1 MKNKIFILSAAI
13 IFVLTGCGN
22 VSGGQNAPAASAV
35 PQASGQSQTTNQES
49 ANTTTETENV
59 DEDGYLIVEVTESTI
74 IDVINAT
81 TRDTKL
87 VVVGDFGLRFV
98 YIREAM
104 NSTNCNFKFDFSNA
118 TVTQQLDFE
127 NTRLTAIVLPRNINR
142 LALTCL
148 AYTNIS
154 SIVIPDNISSI
165 GTKAFRG
172 CTSLTSIVI
181 ENANITIEDDSFIG
195 CSNVTSLTTPVM
207 NFISNMGAVNLSSL
221 TLNAVPRMFTGL
233 KGNTKIQSVVIP
245 EGVEQIGA
253 EAFEDSVVETIT
265 VPSTLTYIGAR
276 AFKNSQCT
284 SLVNNIFTDTIWGN
298 YYYRQ
303 LYHDNVGYRG
313 LSNSEM
319 LEIMKNSRFYEDAFI
334 KVE

>member
-1 MKNKIFILSAAI
+1 MKNLFVILSAVIVVFAFASCENPNI
-13 IFVLTGCGN
+13 VMSNFDSVSN
-22 VSGGQNAPAASAV
+22 VSASK
-35 PQASGQSQTTNQES
+35 PTNTESGNGSS
-49 ANTTTETENV
+49 VTENV

-74 IDVINAT
+74 IDVINTT
-81 TRDTKL
+81 TRNTKL

-98 YIREAM
+98 TIRDAM
-104 NSTNCNFKFDFSNA
+104 NSTNYNFKFDFSNA
-118 TVTQQLDFE
+118 TVTQQLGFGK
-127 NTRLTAIVLPRNINR
+127 TRLTAIVLPRNIDR
-142 LALTCL
+142 LATRCL
-148 AYTNIS
+148 EYTNIS
-154 SIVIPDNISSI
+154 SIVIPNNISSI
-165 GTKAFRG
+165 GSQAFRY

-181 ENANITIEDDSFIG
+181 ENANITIEDNSFVG

-233 KGNTKIQSVVIP
+233 KGNTKIHSVVIP
-245 EGVEQIGA
+245 EGVEQIGV

-284 SLVNNIFTDTIWGN
+284 SLVNNIFNGTIWGN
-298 YYYRQ
+298 GYYRQ
-303 LYHDNVGYRG
+303 LYSDNVGYRG